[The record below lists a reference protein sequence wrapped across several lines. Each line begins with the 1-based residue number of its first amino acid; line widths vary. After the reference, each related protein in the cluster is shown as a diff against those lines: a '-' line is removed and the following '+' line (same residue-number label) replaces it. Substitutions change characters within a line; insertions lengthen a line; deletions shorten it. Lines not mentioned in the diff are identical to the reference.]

1 MNGKLTGITKK
12 ITIAFLAMVMTVAF
26 MPVMAFADD
35 GDETA
40 PLPEAVNG
48 VITLTPGTYELSEDV
63 NATIKVEEAGEPED
77 DGEVPGVT
85 LLLNGHNITSNTSD
99 AIVNHGNL
107 QISGF
112 RACAFTRQ

>member
-40 PLPEAVNG
+40 YECRQVAVVVEVDLGPLHLLLRQLQQMPHLAVG
-48 VITLTPGTYELSEDV
+48 KSI
-63 NATIKVEEAGEPED
+63 D
-77 DGEVPGVT
+77 DGSAKPTAKE
-85 LLLNGHNITSNTSD
+85 
-99 AIVNHGNL
+99 IVDIGT
-107 QISGF
+107 Q
-112 RACAFTRQ
+112 